1 MSQKNSP
8 FTVRNAVV
16 GFSAYAVTAVVGFSA
31 YAVSKAVI
39 KNNVAEP
46 ETGLQKATLT
56 VGSMVIAQI
65 VSGMAS
71 EHVDKKIGDFL
82 EALEEIKKKSAEKA

>member
-8 FTVRNAVV
+8 FTVRN
-16 GFSAYAVTAVVGFSA
+16 AVTAVVGFSA

-46 ETGLQKATLT
+46 ETGLHKATLT

-82 EALEEIKKKSAEKA
+82 EALEEIKKKKSAEKA

>member
-8 FTVRNAVV
+8 FTVRN
-16 GFSAYAVTAVVGFSA
+16 AVTAVVGFSA

-71 EHVDKKIGDFL
+71 AHVDKKIGDFL
-82 EALEEIKKKSAEKA
+82 EALEEIKKKKSAEKA